1 MTKSFFTRKTQ
12 MVIHSVDSLKPFF
25 SMYNAFKQNI
35 HNYGGW
41 GKVELK
47 IGKVVDWS
55 LLELKK
61 E

>member
-1 MTKSFFTRKTQ
+1 